1 MCMRLCALLLAVI
14 FVPVSSSAQSGGA
27 PPAKDEPTAS
37 DTATDHN
44 LPVSIERIR
53 GQLLQPPAAPLRGV
67 NEEIAHFRVE
77 IEERQKLQEL
87 IATLD
92 FGKPGPVPAGGTL
105 AGDIQRITR
114 NPTDHPLEQP
124 YAAFSTSE
132 LLTVAIENLAG
143 KYLGGRA
150 LTAVSDADRERAERA
165 ARADVRNSMQDF
177 CEAQPDQGIGLR
189 ACDLTLPVR

>member
-1 MCMRLCALLLAVI
+1 MCMRLWALLFAAILVPAAV
-14 FVPVSSSAQSGGA
+14 SAQSGGT
-27 PPAKDEPTAS
+27 PSAKDEPTAS

-53 GQLLQPPAAPLRGV
+53 DQLLQPPVAPLRGV

-77 IEERQKLQEL
+77 VEERQRLQDL
-87 IATLD
+87 IASLD
-92 FGKPGPVPAGGTL
+92 FGKPGPVPAGGAL
-105 AGDIQRITR
+105 AGDIQRVTW

-132 LLTVAIENLAG
+132 LLTVAVENLAG

-165 ARADVRNSMQDF
+165 AREEVRSSLQDF
-177 CEAQPDQGIGLR
+177 CEAQPDQGTGLR
-189 ACDLTLPVR
+189 ACDVTVPVR